1 MPVVNFVF
9 WSNVVNSERAWAKN
23 WTVST
28 LRTKIVN
35 NKLLLLATSACLLT
49 ALVPVSQVFGAGKLP
64 QMLAETKPVA
74 KADAAVPVSEILPKL
89 KGKTQVPIFIPS
101 LVPVSQKLY
110 YQTQSKPDSYIV
122 SMEFTADCKGA
133 GACTLGEIRGQK
145 GGEFSTKMEG
155 VTKTLKTVQL
165 AGGVKGNFHNGCGAY
180 CTANL
185 EWKTQGF
192 MYTVAIKNGSE
203 ADLIKI
209 ANSAIQ
215 AGKR

>member
-1 MPVVNFVF
+1 M
-9 WSNVVNSERAWAKN
+9 
-23 WTVST
+23 
-28 LRTKIVN
+28 N
-35 NKLLLLATSACLLT
+35 NKLLLLATSACVLT
-49 ALVPVSQVFGAGKLP
+49 ALVPVSRVFGAGNLP

-74 KADAAVPVSEILPKL
+74 QADVAVPVSEILPKL
-89 KGKTQVPIFIPS
+89 KGKTQVPIFLPS
-101 LVPVSQKLY
+101 RVPVAEKLY
-110 YQTQSKPDSYIV
+110 YQSQAKPDSYTV
-122 SMEFTADCKGA
+122 SMEFTADCKGT

-180 CTANL
+180 CTATL
-185 EWKTQGF
+185 EWKNQGF
-192 MYTVAIKNGSE
+192 MYTVSIRNGLE
-203 ADLIKI
+203 ADLVKI

>member
-1 MPVVNFVF
+1 M
-9 WSNVVNSERAWAKN
+9 
-23 WTVST
+23 
-28 LRTKIVN
+28 N
-35 NKLLLLATSACLLT
+35 NKLLFLGTYTCILT
-49 ALVPVSQVFGAGKLP
+49 ILMPASGVFGLCPPVVNRPPIPISDIMP
-64 QMLAETKPVA
+64 Q
-74 KADAAVPVSEILPKL
+74 I
-89 KGKTQVPIFIPS
+89 KGKTQVPIFIPTN
-101 LVPVSQKLY
+101 LTIWDRIYYRSQATTDRY
-110 YQTQSKPDSYIV
+110 TI
-122 SMEFTADCKGA
+122 SMEYTTDCRGA

-145 GGEFSTKMEG
+145 GGDFSTKIEG

-192 MYTVAIKNGSE
+192 LYTIAIRNGKE
-203 ADLIKI
+203 ADLIMM

>member
-1 MPVVNFVF
+1 MPF
-9 WSNVVNSERAWAKN
+9 SEKWECFD
-23 WTVST
+23 
-28 LRTKIVN
+28 TKEKTVN
-35 NKLLLLATSACLLT
+35 NKLLLLASSACVLT
-49 ALVPVSQVFGAGKLP
+49 ALVPVSRVFGAGNLP
-64 QMLAETKPVA
+64 QILAETKPVA
-74 KADAAVPVSEILPKL
+74 QADAAVPVSEILPKL
-89 KGKTQVPIFIPS
+89 KGKTQVPIFLPS
-101 LVPVSQKLY
+101 RVTVAEKLFYQSQA
-110 YQTQSKPDSYIV
+110 KPDSYTV
-122 SMEFTADCKGA
+122 SMEYTADCKGA

-185 EWKTQGF
+185 EWKNQGF
-192 MYTVAIKNGSE
+192 MYTVAIKNGQE
-203 ADLIKI
+203 ADLVKI

>member
-1 MPVVNFVF
+1 M
-9 WSNVVNSERAWAKN
+9 
-23 WTVST
+23 
-28 LRTKIVN
+28 N
-35 NKLLLLATSACLLT
+35 NKLLLLATSACVLT
-49 ALVPVSQVFGAGKLP
+49 ALVPASRVFSACELP
-64 QMLAETKPVA
+64 QMLAQTKPVTQ
-74 KADAAVPVSEILPKL
+74 ADAAVPVSEILPKL

-101 LVPVSQKLY
+101 RLPISQKLY

-122 SMEFTADCKGA
+122 SMEFTADCKGT

-145 GGEFSTKMEG
+145 GGEFSTKLEG
-155 VTKTLKTVQL
+155 VTKTLKNVQL
-165 AGGVKGNFHNGCGAY
+165 AGGMKGVFHNGCGAY
-180 CTANL
+180 CTATL

-192 MYTVAIKNGSE
+192 MYTVAIRNGLE